1 MLAGPLTR
9 RVVTALAAGA
19 CVSSPSFL
27 SPLLAAAPPAASPS
41 SLTNEAG
48 VYVVDKEKAANGLED
63 PLAEPIGAY
72 STISAALA
80 VAPRGATVL
89 VKPGSYTERLI
100 VRQPMKLLAE
110 PGATLSWTSD
120 KPYEAALTIDLSG
133 AEAAGDVIISGLKV
147 RHFSPSIAQ
156 NYGVFVPAP
165 TTPAASKSRV
175 ELRGCD
181 VTSSSGSGVGVE
193 GGDVTLTS
201 SRIGACKNHG
211 VLYLGRSSSG
221 LIRDCLIENNKLN
234 GLLLRDGAS
243 PVVEASRFVGNGQFG
258 AALIDCRGRLRED
271 NTFKGNAKGAVSGEC
286 DDDDDD

>member
-1 MLAGPLTR
+1 M
-9 RVVTALAAGA
+9 
-19 CVSSPSFL
+19 
-27 SPLLAAAPPAASPS
+27 
-41 SLTNEAG
+41 
-48 VYVVDKEKAANGLED
+48 
-63 PLAEPIGAY
+63 
-72 STISAALA
+72 
-80 VAPRGATVL
+80 
-89 VKPGSYTERLI
+89 
-100 VRQPMKLLAE
+100 
-110 PGATLSWTSD
+110 SWTSD

-258 AALIDCRGRLRED
+258 AALIDCRVAS
-271 NTFKGNAKGAVSGEC
+271 AKTTPSRAMRKARCRASATTTTTTELAAC
-286 DDDDDD
+286 ETLSIDRPYCMYM